1 MFLWSSRVRHT
12 SCALVTG
19 VQTVL
24 FRSRWPR
31 QAKCGRRLPGAGPAL
46 WRTGMVGR
54 HFEIDRKLRQRAMG
68 TQALQAVHARV
79 AGKAGDARPDERGSN
94 TQRMRIDLGPRIVI
108 ADCPTR
114 SEERVSGGLGRVGP
128 GRAEPAVEPRPE

>member
-1 MFLWSSRVRHT
+1 MRISDWSSDVC
-12 SCALVTG
+12 SSDL
-19 VQTVL
+19 
-24 FRSRWPR
+24 
-31 QAKCGRRLPGAGPAL
+31 AGPAL

-94 TQRMRIDLGPRIVI
+94 TQRMRIDLGHRIVI

-114 SEERVSGGLGRVGP
+114 SEEKI
-128 GRAEPAVEPRPE
+128 GRAHV

>member
-1 MFLWSSRVRHT
+1 MARKAPT
-12 SCALVTG
+12 DAG
-19 VQTVL
+19 I
-24 FRSRWPR
+24 
-31 QAKCGRRLPGAGPAL
+31 GRRNADADLPRAGPAL

-54 HFEIDRKLRQRAMG
+54 HFEIDRELRQRAMG

-94 TQRMRIDLGPRIVI
+94 TQRMRIDLGHRIVI

-114 SEERVSGGLGRVGP
+114 GEERVSGGHGVGRPPELDKCDNFVAP
-128 GRAEPAVEPRPE
+128 YAVLHLRRAAG

>member
-79 AGKAGDARPDERGSN
+79 AGKAGDARPDER
-94 TQRMRIDLGPRIVI
+94 
-108 ADCPTR
+108 R
-114 SEERVSGGLGRVGP
+114 SEEHTSELQSLMRISY
-128 GRAEPAVEPRPE
+128 AVFCLKNKKTNSHHHKQNTYHNS